1 MNKSRTKLSVVV
13 KATMSLA
20 ATSGGGFLYAQGADD
35 SEEVFELSPFTVDS
49 SADSGYRA
57 TTTLAGS
64 RLNMQLEDV
73 GSAISVMTKEFMDD
87 TGATDAETLL
97 SYGLSTEV
105 GGSQGN
111 FSNLSFERD
120 NRASSTQSRLN
131 TTSNNRVRGLDSA
144 TTTRNYFL
152 TSIPFDSYNTDS
164 VTVSRGANSL
174 LFGVGSPGGV
184 IENTISRASMSNDF
198 GKVGLRFGLRGSWRS
213 TLDYNKV
220 LVQDRLA
227 VRFSLLESETNFQQS
242 PAFDEDSRQ
251 FIAFNARVFENEK
264 SEWLG
269 ATNIRGSFE
278 RGSKGGTPV
287 NVLPALDGVTSY
299 LQLPDNYDEIYALT
313 GQDPQPYE
321 SDFNPGW
328 SVDTLDPTSNPAQ
341 GPFRSPFWDAF
352 YVAYGD
358 ANDLGSGIGLPS
370 NAAVDGLEARH
381 RWQGDLADWGTVWW
395 YQTDSGYGEPAY
407 PTGFSPQS
415 IIDTSIYDNR
425 DTLLAG
431 NSNYVNHDFDVYNAR
446 LEQTFFGNKAGIEIA
461 VNKEDYSRDAFLPF
475 NRNQELLLTIDVN
488 ERLGSGEPN
497 PNLGRP
503 FIVDGGTS
511 GRGVNNTV
519 RQAYQA
525 TAFYKLDFTQNDG
538 WTKAFGEHTF
548 TGFLGSQEIDF
559 DNRTLRTILTD
570 PNREDGQIPQLKRL
584 GTHPG
589 DFGRAGNV
597 IAYVGPSVFGSTNVN
612 DIMVDSYFS
621 GSAPLVAGQTY
632 TIKHQR
638 DADGNYLPGLTDTN
652 RFWTSDFL
660 AREFVTG
667 GGRSRRT
674 IDSEVVSIQSSWL
687 DGHIVSVLGW
697 RGDEQT
703 DTSRITQNAYREINN
718 GQGFRLPGTLEQ
730 DPNSFILGDDTQVEE
745 GDTATA
751 SVVAHIPE
759 EWLKLPFGTRL
770 SVHYSESE
778 NFSVEGIRRNVY
790 GEILPSPTGTTRDY
804 GFTVTTL
811 EDRLTMRFN
820 WFKTDSQ
827 FANGGVSP
835 IRVPGWPATELNW
848 FRNAELNGIT
858 WEEIMV
864 KNDVQRG
871 DDFGDIRSY
880 FPDGY
885 QSYYNMILDVVPEVV
900 RDRYQGFLDNDGNPD
915 PVAGKP
921 RWESNPN
928 QSAIR
933 NTVSTGFE
941 IDISGRLTDNWTIA
955 FNAARAEATADGSIP
970 AYIEFANEL
979 YTNLLNSPLSML
991 ADEPQ
996 TFNQSET
1003 HSERMARVTLPPI
1016 IAAQLQDGS
1025 PLADVR
1031 KWRWNLVSKY
1041 RFTEGALDGLE
1052 IGGAIRWQDKIQTG
1066 TEIEVVGGIPQPI
1079 LDRPFWG
1086 PSETNGDLFV
1096 RYTRPIN
1103 DKIDWTLQL
1112 NARNLYRSNSDFI
1125 PIRTNPDG
1133 RNSFY
1138 RNPNPQDFTIT
1149 NTFKF

>member
-1 MNKSRTKLSVVV
+1 MNRTRTKLSVAIN
-13 KATMSLA
+13 ATLSLA
-20 ATSGGGFLYAQGADD
+20 AASSGGFLYAQQGDD
-35 SEEVFELSPFTVDS
+35 LEEVFELSPFTVDS
-49 SADSGYRA
+49 SGDSGYRA

-87 TGATDAETLL
+87 TGATSAETLL

-105 GGSQGN
+105 GGDQGN
-111 FSNLSFERD
+111 FSNITFERD
-120 NRASSTQSRLN
+120 NRVASTSARTN

-144 TTTRNYFL
+144 TTTRDYFL
-152 TSIPFDSYNTDS
+152 TSIPFDSYNTES

-174 LFGVGSPGGV
+174 LFGVGTPGGI
-184 IENTISRASMSNDF
+184 IENTLSQASTSENF
-198 GKVGLRFGLRGSWRS
+198 GKFGLRMGLRGSWRS

-220 LVQDRLA
+220 LIQDRLA

-251 FIAFNARVFENEK
+251 FLAFKATLLKNEG

-278 RGSKGGTPV
+278 NGEKGGTPV

-299 LQLPDNYDEIYALT
+299 LQLPDNYDEIWALT

-321 SDFNPGW
+321 ENFTPGW
-328 SVDTLDPTSNPAQ
+328 GVDPLDPNDNPAQ
-341 GPFRSPFWDAF
+341 GPYRSPFWDAF

-358 ANDLGSGIGLPS
+358 AGNLDAGIGLPS
-370 NAAVDGLEARH
+370 DPSVDGLHGRH
-381 RWQGDLADWGTVWW
+381 KWTGDYSDWGTVWW

-407 PTGFSPQS
+407 PRGFSPQS
-415 IIDTSIYDNR
+415 IVDTSIYDNR
-425 DTLLAG
+425 DVLLAG
-431 NSNYVNHDFDVYNAR
+431 NSNFVNHDFDVLNAR
-446 LEQTFFGNKAGIEIA
+446 LEQTFFDNKAGIEIA
-461 VNKEDYSRDAFLPF
+461 YNKEDYTRDAFLPF

-503 FIVDGGTS
+503 FIFDGGTS
-511 GRGVNNTV
+511 SRGINNTL
-519 RQAYQA
+519 REAYQA
-525 TAFYKLDFTQNDG
+525 TAFYKLDFSQSDN
-538 WTKAFGEHTF
+538 WTKALGSHTF
-548 TGFLGSQEIDF
+548 TGFLGSQQMDF

-570 PNREDGQIPQLKRL
+570 PNDPNGQIPQLKRL

-589 DFGRAGNV
+589 DFGRAGNAIV
-597 IAYVGPSVFGSTNVN
+597 YVGPSVYGSTSVS

-621 GSAPLVAGQTY
+621 GTRPIIPGQTY
-632 TIKHQR
+632 TIKHQK
-638 DADGNYLPGLTDTN
+638 DAQGNYMPGLTDTN

-674 IDSEVVSIQSSWL
+674 IDSEVISVQSNWF
-687 DGHIVSVLGW
+687 DGHVVSVLGW

-703 DTSRITQNAYREINN
+703 DTSRISQNAYREINN

-730 DPNSFILGDDTQVEE
+730 DPNSFILGDDTQAEE

-759 EWLKLPFGTRL
+759 EWLKLPLNTRV
-770 SVHYSESE
+770 SAHYSESE
-778 NFSVEGIRRNVY
+778 NFSVQGIRRNVY
-790 GEILPSPTGTTRDY
+790 GEVLPSPTGTTTDY

-811 EDRLTMRFN
+811 DDRLVMRFN
-820 WFKTDSQ
+820 WFETESQ
-827 FANGGVSP
+827 FAAGGVSP

-848 FRNAELNGIT
+848 FRQAELNGMT
-858 WEEIMV
+858 WEEVMV
-864 KNDVQRG
+864 KNETQRPE
-871 DDFGDIRSY
+871 FGDLRAY

-885 QSYYNMILDVVPEVV
+885 QSYYQMLIEAVPEPV
-900 RDRYQGFLDNDGNPD
+900 RSRYEGFLGNDGSLD

-921 RWESNPN
+921 SWGPNPN

-933 NTVSTGFE
+933 NTISKGLE
-941 IDISGRLTDNWTIA
+941 IDVSGRITDNWTIA
-955 FNAARAEATADGSIP
+955 FNAARAEAIADGSIP
-970 AYIEFANEL
+970 AYAEFASQL
-979 YTNLLNSPLSML
+979 YANLLNSPLSML

-1003 HSERMARVTLPPI
+1003 HTERMARVTLPPI
-1016 IAAQLQDGS
+1016 IAAQLQDGT
-1025 PLADVR
+1025 PLAEVR

-1041 RFTEGALDGLE
+1041 RFDDGALEGFE
-1052 IGGAIRWQDKIQTG
+1052 VGGAIRWQGKMQSG
-1066 TEIEVVGGIPQPI
+1066 TEIEMVSGIPQPL
-1079 LDRPFWG
+1079 LDRPFYG
-1086 PSETNGDLFV
+1086 PSETNGDLFI
-1096 RYTRPIN
+1096 RYTRPLG

-1133 RNSFY
+1133 RHSFY
-1138 RNPNPQDFTIT
+1138 RNPNPKDFYLTSS
-1149 NTFKF
+1149 FEF